1 MGVLE
6 NHQYAV
12 VTGDMVGYTG
22 LSEDERVGII
32 DVLRHA
38 HTEVVRHLGGH
49 TSTALDVF
57 RGDSW
62 QFVVSAPDQ
71 SLRAA
76 LLFRAI
82 MISRSLDTR
91 LAIGIGTVDF
101 LPSAG
106 VPTGDGEAFRSSGA
120 ALDGMPRGERMVI
133 RAQGFIGSMDRA
145 TLDVLVALLDALV
158 SSWTPRQAAAVSG
171 ALMGLSQRTMASE
184 WEGGAIS
191 QQAVAQHLDRARWN
205 AVARALQHFEGQFG
219 GRGES

>member
-1 MGVLE
+1 MGILE

-12 VTGDMVGYTG
+12 ITGDVVGYTA
-22 LSEDERVGII
+22 LPEDERVGII

-38 HTEVVRHLGGH
+38 HTMVLRHLADR
-49 TSTALDVF
+49 TLATLDVF

-101 LPSAG
+101 LPSAS

-120 ALDGMPRGERMVI
+120 ALDGMPRGERMVF
-133 RAQGFIGSMDRA
+133 RAQGSIGSMDQA

-171 ALMGLSQRTMASE
+171 ALMGLSQHTMACA

-205 AVARALQHFEGQFG
+205 AVARALQHFEGQFKE
-219 GRGES
+219 RGLT